1 MYKVDLPVDESVRQA
16 VERRRAAEA
25 ERKSR
30 IFNTRTRVIG
40 VDLRA
45 LHKQQE
51 DKQERKEMEKQRDVS
66 YDLLRLSLDE
76 MAMQQKKE
84 EDEVRGE
91 LARDLVQFRAIHQRA
106 EDSRDA
112 DINYDQKGAPKTYV
126 SVPDSALVPLGPA
139 SMQVFLGE
147 GIKEDEKKRSQ
158 MELNEKNLRAQ
169 KEEREQRVREEK
181 KRELLTSRVLVEK
194 DLRAVQLNALEEE
207 CKREARVALSHYNQA
222 QAEERMEREQQERMR
237 REGEEL
243 AELRYM
249 VTSDLLTERPEAA
262 ARTTESS
269 PNAPR
274 VLTDRWKGMSPQQIS
289 DIHRKREEQCFEK
302 ERLREREKRRELAWD
317 YHLTEQSRQQER
329 DERKDMELQRE
340 RRIQLDKYNQQ
351 LAREQQAHQ
360 QFLDKQLYT
369 NRPSVQYFT
378 QFSTSSR

>member
-112 DINYDQKGAPKTYV
+112 DINYDRKGAPTTCE
-126 SVPDSALVPLGPA
+126 SVPDSALGPA

-262 ARTTESS
+262 ARTTESL

-289 DIHRKREEQCFEK
+289 DVHRKREEQCFEK
-302 ERLREREKRRELAWD
+302 ERLRETKKRRELAWD

>member
-40 VDLRA
+40 VDLHS

-51 DKQERKEMEKQRDVS
+51 DKQERQEMEKQRDVS

-76 MAMQQKKE
+76 MAMQRKKE
-84 EDEVRGE
+84 EDELRGE

-106 EDSRDA
+106 EDSLDA
-112 DINYDQKGAPKTYV
+112 DINYDRKGAPTT
-126 SVPDSALVPLGPA
+126 SVPVSDSALGPA

-169 KEEREQRVREEK
+169 KEEREKRVREEK
-181 KRELLTSRVLVEK
+181 NRELLTSRVLVEK
-194 DLRAVQLNALEEE
+194 DLRAVQLNALEED
-207 CKREARVALSHYNQA
+207 CKREARVALSHYNQV
-222 QAEERMEREQQERMR
+222 QAEERMEREQQDRMR

-243 AELRYM
+243 AELHYM

-262 ARTTESS
+262 SRTKESS
-269 PNAPR
+269 ADAPR
-274 VLTDRWKGMSPQQIS
+274 VLTDHWKGMSPQQIS
-289 DIHRKREEQCFEK
+289 DIHRKREEQRFEK
-302 ERLREREKRRELAWD
+302 ERLRERERQRDLAWD

-329 DERKDMELQRE
+329 DERKDMELRRE
-340 RRIQLDKYNQQ
+340 TRIQLDKYNQQ